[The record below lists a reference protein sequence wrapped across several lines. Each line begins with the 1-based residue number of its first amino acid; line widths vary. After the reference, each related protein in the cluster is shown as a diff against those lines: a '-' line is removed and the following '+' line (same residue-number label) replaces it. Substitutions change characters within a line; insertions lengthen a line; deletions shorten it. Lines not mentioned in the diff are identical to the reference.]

1 VIKTLIKAILAGMFI
16 ALGGVIYLA
25 VENHYIGSL
34 LFATG
39 LYSVLVFELSLYTGK
54 ACNLT
59 EIGISYA
66 LELAVILAGNLIGTL
81 AVGFAVQYTRTFAK
95 FTALEGSVKAKL
107 EDTPLSIFILAVL
120 CGIVM
125 YPAVTLYK
133 KSGSPIGVFVCVPL
147 FILTGMEHCIANM
160 FYFTAANAWS
170 LHAAVLMLIMIA
182 GNAVGCNL
190 IPLCLKLTNKK

>member
-1 VIKTLIKAILAGMFI
+1 LIKAILAGVFI

-54 ACNLT
+54 ASNLT
-59 EIGISYA
+59 EQGISYA

-81 AVGFAVQYTRTFAK
+81 AVGFVVQYTRTFAK
-95 FTALEGSVKAKL
+95 FTALEGLVKAKL
-107 EDTPLSIFILAVL
+107 EDTPLSIFILAIL
-120 CGIVM
+120 CGMVM
-125 YPAVTLYK
+125 YTAVTLYK
-133 KSGSPIGVFVCVPL
+133 KSVNPVGVFVCVPL

-170 LHAAVLMLIMIA
+170 VHTVVFMLVMIA

-190 IPLCLKLTNKK
+190 IPLCCKMQEARGKR